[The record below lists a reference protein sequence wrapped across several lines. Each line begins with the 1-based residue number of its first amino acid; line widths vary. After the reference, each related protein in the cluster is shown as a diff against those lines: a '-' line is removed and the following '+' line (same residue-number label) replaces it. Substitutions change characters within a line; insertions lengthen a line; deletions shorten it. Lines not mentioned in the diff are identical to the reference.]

1 MRREPVKSSVVRAIG
16 YDARNRV
23 LEVEFHS
30 GRVYEYFDV
39 PRRVFDTLRTTDSVG
54 KYFNEVVKVNHRG
67 ARVYQAR
74 LAEPGVRHSTKR

>member
-1 MRREPVKSSVVRAIG
+1 MRRERVKSSVIASIG
-16 YDARNRV
+16 YDARGRV

-39 PRRVFDTLRTTDSVG
+39 SRRVYETLRTTDSVG

-67 ARVYQAR
+67 ARVYKPR
-74 LAEPGVRHSTKR
+74 LEEPGARARRRP